1 MPTSPTIAPVGVGK
15 YMTLEEASERVF
27 GGNLPVSTLRANV
40 RDGKLPAIK
49 PGKKY
54 LVTEDDLNEMVT
66 RCRDDR
72 KARRY
77 GSTRNASN
85 GSFATNKDSS
95 VQASLRETML
105 RLKRS

>member
-1 MPTSPTIAPVGVGK
+1 
-15 YMTLEEASERVF
+15 MTLEEASERVF

-66 RCRDDR
+66 KCRDDR
-72 KARRY
+72 KAQRY
-77 GSTRNASN
+77 GSTRSVSN
-85 GSFATNKDSS
+85 GSFGINEMLNVK
-95 VQASLRETML
+95 SLKLNVVHAERL
-105 RLKRS
+105 RTIQGTSGCS